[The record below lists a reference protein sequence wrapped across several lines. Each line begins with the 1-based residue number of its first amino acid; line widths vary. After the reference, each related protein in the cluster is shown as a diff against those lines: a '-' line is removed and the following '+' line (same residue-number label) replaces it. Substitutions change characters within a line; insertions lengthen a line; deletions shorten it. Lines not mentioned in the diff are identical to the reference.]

1 MPEDSEDLSSL
12 LVKAVR
18 PYLDVQGPGGVSLA
32 AEAVSLLATEGP
44 SRAVCNAFQPS
55 GALSP
60 FPFLQLVSALHNLTR
75 HVVYR
80 GLTRAEDI
88 LSLFPEKFHQNLKNL
103 LTKIILE
110 NM

>member
-1 MPEDSEDLSSL
+1 MSEA
-12 LVKAVR
+12 LVVS
-18 PYLDVQGPGGVSLA
+18 VSLQKL
-32 AEAVSLLATEGP
+32 SLLATEGP
-44 SRAVCNAFQPS
+44 SRAVCNAFQRS

-60 FPFLQLVSALHNLTR
+60 LPFLQLVSALHNLTR

-88 LSLFPEKFHQNLKNL
+88 LSLFPENFHQNLKNL

>member
-1 MPEDSEDLSSL
+1 MSEA
-12 LVKAVR
+12 LVASKASV
-18 PYLDVQGPGGVSLA
+18 A
-32 AEAVSLLATEGP
+32 AEAVSVLAVEGL
-44 SRAVCNAFQPS
+44 SRAVCNACHPS
-55 GALSP
+55 GPLSP
-60 FPFLQLVSALHNLTR
+60 LPFLQLVSALHSLTR

-88 LSLFPEKFHQNLKNL
+88 LSLFPENFHQNLKNL

>member
-1 MPEDSEDLSSL
+1 MS
-12 LVKAVR
+12 KASV
-18 PYLDVQGPGGVSLA
+18 A
-32 AEAVSLLATEGP
+32 AEAVSVLTVEGL
-44 SRAVCNAFQPS
+44 SCAVCNACQPS

-60 FPFLQLVSALHNLTR
+60 LPFLQLVSALHSLTR
-75 HVVYR
+75 HVVYH

-88 LSLFPEKFHQNLKNL
+88 LSLFPENFHQNLKNL